1 MAVALAETGYS
12 FRGAK
17 RLHLMSVHRSEPML
31 LVGDVQGS
39 VAWYCRLLD
48 CQADHGL
55 EEFDRLRR
63 TVKSCSCCIV
73 ENAPCSAALLDS
85 KVAGNGFVL

>member
-12 FRGAK
+12 FRAAK

-63 TVKSCSCCIV
+63 TVKS
-73 ENAPCSAALLDS
+73 LLMLHRGERA
-85 KVAGNGFVL
+85 VFRRVTR

>member
-55 EEFDRLRR
+55 EEFDRRTADGEVLLMLHRGERAVFRR
-63 TVKSCSCCIV
+63 VTR
-73 ENAPCSAALLDS
+73 
-85 KVAGNGFVL
+85 